1 MKQRMIAHV
10 DMNSY
15 FAGCEQ
21 QANPFLRGKPLG
33 VCAYLHENGCV
44 IAASVEAKRF
54 GMKVGMTVWEARE
67 AVPHAVFVQNDPAKY
82 RSITGRIFEILHEI
96 SDVVEH
102 YSIDEAFLDVTDICR
117 NEAEAAFLLSRAKK
131 RIREEIGD
139 WLTASVGIAP
149 TRFLAKYASDSQK
162 PDGLVVINHENLD
175 TFLARSELEDLCGIN
190 KRMRRRF
197 ERLGIRTPLELKA
210 YPPGNLV
217 RVFGKAG
224 YFWWCHLHGIPC
236 ESTAPETPLPKSI
249 GHSYCVPNTVNE
261 DGLVEAVL
269 TKLTERAAQRLRSR
283 ELFAELMYVTVG
295 FKEGDYD
302 SRCYRFE
309 CPEQNSFLFH
319 RAATALLHDMWRGE
333 AVSFLAMTFTDLAI
347 DARQLP
353 LGIVRDASE
362 SHSLCPS
369 RWESEQE
376 HSVTLSLD
384 KIRDRYGD
392 KSIVLGRMFDLRN
405 KEHAPDRVGY
415 RKTVSTQ
422 QITRHDP
429 IRYEPEWQ

>member
-21 QANPFLRGKPLG
+21 QANPFLRGKPVG

-44 IAASVEAKRF
+44 IAASIEAKRF
-54 GMKVGMTVWEARE
+54 GMKVGMTVRDARE

-82 RSITGRIFEILHEI
+82 RSVTARIFEILHEI

-131 RIREEIGD
+131 RIQTEIGE
-139 WLTASVGIAP
+139 WLTASIGIAP
-149 TRFLAKYASDSQK
+149 TRFLAKFGSDFQK
-162 PDGLVVINHENLD
+162 PDGLVVVNKENLD
-175 TFLARSELEDLCGIN
+175 DYLGRVELEALCGIN

-197 ERLGIRTPLELKA
+197 ERLGIRTPLELKR

-217 RVFGKAG
+217 RMFGKAG

-236 ESTAPETPLPKSI
+236 EPTARETPQPKSI

-261 DGLVEAVL
+261 EGMVEAVL
-269 TKLTERAAQRLRSR
+269 TKLTERAARRLRTR
-283 ELFAELMYVTVG
+283 ELFASYMHVTVG
-295 FKEGDYD
+295 FREGEYD
-302 SRCYRFE
+302 SEGYRFE
-309 CPEQNSFLFH
+309 RPEQNSFLFH
-319 RAATALLHDMWRGE
+319 RVANQLLRELWRGE
-333 AVSFLAMTFTDLAI
+333 AVRFLAMTFTDLTIAT
-347 DARQLP
+347 RQLTMEVERNAAMLHP
-353 LGIVRDASE
+353 LQ
-362 SHSLCPS
+362 PS
-369 RWESEQE
+369 RWASERQY
-376 HSVTLSLD
+376 SVTASMD
-384 KIRDRYGD
+384 RIRDRYGD
-392 KSIVLGRMFDLRN
+392 RAVVLGRMFDLQN
-405 KEHAPDRVGY
+405 KDHAPDRIGY

-422 QITRHDP
+422 QITRHEP
-429 IRYEPEWQ
+429 LTYEPI